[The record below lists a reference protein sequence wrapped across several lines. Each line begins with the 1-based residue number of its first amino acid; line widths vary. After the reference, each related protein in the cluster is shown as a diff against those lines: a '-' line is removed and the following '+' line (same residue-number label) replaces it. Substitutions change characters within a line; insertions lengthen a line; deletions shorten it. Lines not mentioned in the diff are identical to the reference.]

1 LGQCAA
7 GFVKNDKVQDLAA
20 GDAFADA
27 PWHFSNVCGLVR
39 NFRSFPRKRES
50 RARS

>member
-1 LGQCAA
+1 LGRCAA
-7 GFVKNDKVQDLAA
+7 GFVKNDKVQDLAG
-20 GDAFADA
+20 GDAFADV
-27 PWHFSNVCGLVR
+27 PLHFGNAGGLVC